1 MSREGKKEWNCWYLL
16 YVFSSRDLAGKIMK
30 KVILSTI
37 IQIRGKTA
45 NATQDQIKFERW
57 K

>member
-16 YVFSSRDLAGKIMK
+16 YVFGSRDLAGKTMK
-30 KVILSTI
+30 KVILNTI
-37 IQIRGKTA
+37 IQIRDKTA
-45 NATQDQIKFERW
+45 NATQNQIKFERW